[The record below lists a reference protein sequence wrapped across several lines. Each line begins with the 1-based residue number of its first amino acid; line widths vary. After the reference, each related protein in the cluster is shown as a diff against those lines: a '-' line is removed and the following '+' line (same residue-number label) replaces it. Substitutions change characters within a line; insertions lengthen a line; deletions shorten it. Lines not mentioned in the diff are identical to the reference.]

1 MGVCEQGLEEPR
13 QEVRTQGL
21 SLQRGPWCTDS
32 AASPFRVHP
41 RGCPLKPG
49 GGFDLG
55 SAGLSAGR
63 ARCAGGGAGG
73 GEEAQG
79 PRIPQASPSPCTRP
93 GQGDCFRLS
102 REGTRTPPPPPHALQ
117 LFPSCPAPPQRQL
130 GERLGAES
138 GAQLL
143 SSGAGTGEGD
153 MKEPGPA
160 GVAGGGNPP
169 AVASAGSAHLAHRSP
184 QWGGGEALRS

>member
-49 GGFDLG
+49 GGFDLR

-160 GVAGGGNPP
+160 GEPSHPLSSPSPP
-169 AVASAGSAHLAHRSP
+169 APSP
-184 QWGGGEALRS
+184 SQHQNLFQ